1 MRSTM
6 DNYNVVIFPEA
17 LRNIDDIYLYIAL
30 QKLAPDNAKRQ
41 TDRIWNKLRI
51 LESNPQ
57 KHQERMVGRFAGKG
71 YRQLLIDNYVAIY
84 RIDEEKKNV
93 YVVTVQY
100 QGRDL

>member
-1 MRSTM
+1 MRSIM
-6 DNYNVVIFPEA
+6 DKYNVVIFPEA

-30 QKLAPDNAKRQ
+30 QKLAPDNAKSQ

-51 LESNPQ
+51 LESNPK